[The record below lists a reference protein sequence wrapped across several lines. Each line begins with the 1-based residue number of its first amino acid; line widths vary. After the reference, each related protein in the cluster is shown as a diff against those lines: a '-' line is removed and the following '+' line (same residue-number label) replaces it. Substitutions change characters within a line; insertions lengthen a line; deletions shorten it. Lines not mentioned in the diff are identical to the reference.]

1 MKNKEKKEIKER
13 KSRANRGQ
21 FAVRVI
27 ASILALFMLLS
38 VCGTVIYYL
47 YTAIK

>member
-1 MKNKEKKEIKER
+1 MKNKEKNQVKER
-13 KSRANRGQ
+13 KNRANRGQ

-47 YTAIK
+47 YTAVK

>member
-1 MKNKEKKEIKER
+1 MKNKEKNEVKER
-13 KSRANRGQ
+13 KNRANRGQ

-47 YTAIK
+47 YSAVK